1 MDVAVLTSKEP
12 GSCEQMLELSHGDMS
27 ETVPYL
33 TNIAEQIEQVS
44 MTWLQLGVI
53 NNQYVAYSPNKPN
66 RVYKITVWSSYFAG

>member
-1 MDVAVLTSKEP
+1 
-12 GSCEQMLELSHGDMS
+12 MS